1 MRGARHDAIRDLL
14 QAQGPLLGLIA
25 VIFGIHLFQG
35 VRTDG
40 WDLPFMAVPAK
51 VVEAWQDLRG
61 GAFTVQDGRAFAT
74 LITCSFLHGSVEH
87 VLYNM
92 LMLWIFAA
100 LTAELIGHRWM
111 FGIYLFTA
119 LTASIFH
126 VALNSESMNPMLGA
140 SGAVM
145 GFEGAYLGMAMR
157 WHLPTPHI
165 WPMSRPISP
174 VQLAAVGVVGVF
186 FDYTSLMSPADSNV
200 AYGAHLGGFVGG
212 LVLASLA
219 PLRPRGASVR
229 HH

>member
-1 MRGARHDAIRDLL
+1 MRGTRYDATRGLL
-14 QAQGPLLGLIA
+14 EAQGPLLGLIA
-25 VIFGIHLFQG
+25 VIFGIYVFQEIQG
-35 VRTDG
+35 DG
-40 WDLPFMAVPAK
+40 WYLPFMAVPAK
-51 VVEAWQDLRG
+51 VTEAWQHLRE
-61 GAFTVQDGRAFAT
+61 GAFTLRDAGAFGT
-74 LITCSFLHGSVEH
+74 LLTCSILHGSVDH

-100 LTAELIGHRWM
+100 LVAEMIGHRWM

-126 VALNSESMNPMLGA
+126 VALNAQEMTPMLGA
-140 SGAVM
+140 SGALM
-145 GFEGAYLGMAMR
+145 GFEGVYLGMSMR

-165 WPMSRPISP
+165 WPMSRPVSP
-174 VQLAAVGVVGVF
+174 AQLAAVGVVGVF